1 MVRCRCRVV
10 LSYIQ
15 NLPPRYYRPGL
26 SSARTEDAGRA
37 IDLETYNYL
46 AVSGYSGQRIKVP
59 CTRGREMD
67 PNPDYDA
74 SDELEYG
81 MSWFAWILRGV
92 YPPPA
97 YPPV

>member
-1 MVRCRCRVV
+1 MCCH
-10 LSYIQ
+10 
-15 NLPPRYYRPGL
+15 
-26 SSARTEDAGRA
+26 AFRTFRRGTTGPDSHRHAPKTLAEP
-37 IDLETYNYL
+37 IYLETYNYL
-46 AVSGYSGQRIKVP
+46 AVSGYSGQRIEGP

>member
-1 MVRCRCRVV
+1 MTRSRVEK
-10 LSYIQ
+10 
-15 NLPPRYYRPGL
+15 RPCGL
-26 SSARTEDAGRA
+26 DC
-37 IDLETYNYL
+37 
-46 AVSGYSGQRIKVP
+46 GYC
-59 CTRGREMD
+59 CTGTAQGGVAMD

-81 MSWFAWILRGV
+81 FAAVGWLLRGV